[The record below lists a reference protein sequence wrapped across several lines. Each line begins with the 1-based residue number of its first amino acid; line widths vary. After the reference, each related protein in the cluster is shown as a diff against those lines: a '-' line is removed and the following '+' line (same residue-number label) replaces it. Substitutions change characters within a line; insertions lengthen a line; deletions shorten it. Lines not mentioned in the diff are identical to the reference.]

1 MRPTRVTP
9 VTPKPTSSTPSTIYG
24 SSDMPSLERNAAPAA
39 TVVAKGI
46 KQEQMEKEL
55 SVLEGRIKE
64 QATLIQRLKVQIIE
78 DEKAFKDDKEK
89 IYSKGTTDGETT
101 AKEKFEDEKKKFEI
115 RHDEMQAELRKAQ
128 ARYPELKKD
137 LEADIV
143 RRENKLA
150 LKKKEFDRERETQE
164 TLFADERQRIE
175 SEYREANQFD
185 EDVKRKAKKKKD
197 ELDERDRD
205 LTIKETSI
213 RTRKA
218 QRSDYNAYRRIWNG
232 VREERKSLE
241 VRLRTIA
248 IQLVREGHSLSS
260 NAAASD
266 QARLTPDK
274 LKELESGV
282 EALRE
287 DLNNVDKELGMLG
300 HNSRRQTRATRFDDT
315 RLAARSMASALYLA
329 NVEPLR
335 SVRTRSQQD
344 IEDTEAQIQAA
355 TNATTREEL
364 KHQKDAFQA
373 EKVAVNTTLEL
384 AFLDSHIQVFETLQ
398 HEPYVHKAVHLA
410 TFDLQAQVDTLYAQS
425 YEGDKRGA
433 KPPKFWNAL
442 RDTLRAANVSAK
454 RTALLLE
461 MKGGHQQH
469 EKQLDAVIVEKL
481 ARLNDQLQMKRGQL
495 LGHHKLAR
503 AAAKRA
509 PPRAARAWGA
519 TSSSAASVDVSAVTG
534 RVASEAALYKENCE
548 EKARLLRQLCDT
560 IVSLDTD
567 TRAERVRR
575 FTQLSIQTYGYEIKA
590 NSKKLISSP
599 RKPSEVNRNR
609 IITNRINALETRRDR
624 DEFDLEHGN
633 EPYSLSAKISQKLSD
648 GTKSIEVV
656 AGSNESPLDA
666 KQDDTTNISA
676 PFNEREAQEKLRTL
690 KRKLEAA
697 KEARDHKKSREI
709 KVQIAALKAAMSHGA
724 VQAMR
729 RHKAALGEVTP
740 ENAEKHRVLDHEISK
755 RCKPQ
760 TRRQRLMNGPTKV
773 RKPATPQGHK
783 QKELERELRELS
795 KPIIGLSDDAREE
808 LRRLKQIEKMQIRLD
823 LTRRSLEKLGSRTAD
838 NELKHESITQNI
850 IGIEAKLKALQN
862 LTTGAAAGVVTS
874 SASEDKQLDDLM
886 AAWSSDDDALDEL
899 TTPSTT
905 EPTVT
910 SEDPNISNSDSHG
923 LNMKPTSARQE
934 THQPSG
940 RRDLHNHQ
948 LWTDFLNQQESR
960 EGRALSALTTGAAG
974 EIEDRSLAS
983 EAGAE
988 AAPDHVSG
996 IPSSDCAAA
1005 DDLSNLSTEA
1015 ARDDGSAKNDLQ
1027 TPASLSPET
1036 TSHLTSSNNTTD
1048 TTSTMAEPDEGFVPT
1063 YEISPKDKKNALIA
1077 SRNSTASFWRYSLYK
1092 NAAGIPPTRHYCTT
1106 FEQTEAQ
1113 VAKFLGEKVVGFD
1126 LEWEMYKSKPGQDSA
1141 KRCVSLMQIAA
1152 EDKVA
1157 LFHLAMFKGGDS
1169 TGELMPPSLRA
1180 FLENPEIIK
1189 VGVNIGGDASR
1200 LKNCF
1205 GVEMKGNIELS
1216 HLYKLVTYGES
1227 DPTKVNRVKYALAS
1241 QVQEVLHLPL
1251 SKGAV
1256 RTSSWS
1262 KRLNA
1267 QQTDYA
1273 ASDAYA
1279 GLRLYYELERRR
1291 KAMVSK
1297 PPRPAFQEL
1306 NLPILL
1312 GGGELPPTK
1321 SRRGKQPIEAPE
1333 ESIEE
1338 AAALQEQDDGDV
1350 SEESEDFYD
1359 DPEDLEA
1366 FDAYV
1371 ESQDAEAIAG
1381 ASLPEIKY
1389 PTLPPLE
1396 DLLDG
1401 NSDLDDRSSL
1411 PSDPIAK
1418 PSAPSRT
1425 PNLHTPEAVTADAW
1439 ATAWRAQLPATY
1451 NVRASQASLRAYNLW
1466 HHQGFD
1472 LKEITAL
1479 LRKEPLALSTVVSY
1493 ISEVLQK
1500 EDLEFDA
1507 ERVRELRARLPS
1519 SIRGRYTKLYAD
1531 AGKDEA

>member
-1 MRPTRVTP
+1 
-9 VTPKPTSSTPSTIYG
+9 
-24 SSDMPSLERNAAPAA
+24 
-39 TVVAKGI
+39 
-46 KQEQMEKEL
+46 
-55 SVLEGRIKE
+55 
-64 QATLIQRLKVQIIE
+64 
-78 DEKAFKDDKEK
+78 
-89 IYSKGTTDGETT
+89 
-101 AKEKFEDEKKKFEI
+101 
-115 RHDEMQAELRKAQ
+115 
-128 ARYPELKKD
+128 
-137 LEADIV
+137 
-143 RRENKLA
+143 
-150 LKKKEFDRERETQE
+150 
-164 TLFADERQRIE
+164 
-175 SEYREANQFD
+175 
-185 EDVKRKAKKKKD
+185 
-197 ELDERDRD
+197 
-205 LTIKETSI
+205 
-213 RTRKA
+213 
-218 QRSDYNAYRRIWNG
+218 
-232 VREERKSLE
+232 
-241 VRLRTIA
+241 
-248 IQLVREGHSLSS
+248 
-260 NAAASD
+260 
-266 QARLTPDK
+266 
-274 LKELESGV
+274 
-282 EALRE
+282 
-287 DLNNVDKELGMLG
+287 
-300 HNSRRQTRATRFDDT
+300 
-315 RLAARSMASALYLA
+315 MASALYLA
-329 NVEPLR
+329 SVDPLR

-344 IEDTEAQIQAA
+344 IDDTEAQIQAT
-355 TNATTREEL
+355 TNAATREEL
-364 KHQKDAFQA
+364 KNQKDAFQA

-410 TFDLQAQVDTLYAQS
+410 TFELQAQVDTLYAQS
-425 YEGDKRGA
+425 YEGDRRGA

-461 MKGGHQQH
+461 LKGEHQQH

-495 LGHHKLAR
+495 LGNHKLAR

-519 TSSSAASVDVSAVTG
+519 TSSSATSADAPDVTG
-534 RVASEAALYKENCE
+534 RATSIAQQAVSRFKYGKNCDE
-548 EKARLLRQLCDT
+548 MGNLRVQLRDET
-560 IVSLDTD
+560 KSFTPDH
-567 TRAERVRR
+567 RAEKVYRLNELAV
-575 FTQLSIQTYGYEIKA
+575 QNAEYQIKA
-590 NSKKLISSP
+590 STKKLIKCP
-599 RKPSEVNRNR
+599 RKMSETEHNRKTMAVIEEFQKRRNNAQHRLLHGIEFSGRVPRR
-609 IITNRINALETRRDR
+609 ISEQKSEAT
-624 DEFDLEHGN
+624 GN
-633 EPYSLSAKISQKLSD
+633 
-648 GTKSIEVV
+648 IEVV
-656 AGSNESPLDA
+656 AGSNESTLD
-666 KQDDTTNISA
+666 TNQNDA
-676 PFNEREAQEKLRTL
+676 TNDLETMNQKEAEKRIQILRAE
-690 KRKLEAA
+690 LEVAR
-697 KEARDHKKSREI
+697 EARDDEKVRETSS
-709 KVQIAALKAAMSHGA
+709 QIAALKAMITRNIVH
-724 VQAMR
+724 VLR
-729 RHKAALGEVTP
+729 RNMAALGEVTP
-740 ENAEKHRVLDHEISK
+740 ENAAKHRALEDEIRRRSV
-755 RCKPQ
+755 PQ
-760 TRRQRLMNGPTKV
+760 TRRQRMMIGPTKV
-773 RKPATPQGHK
+773 RRPGISDGQK
-783 QKELERELRELS
+783 QKELEMELRELS
-795 KPIIGLSDDAREE
+795 KPVNGLSDDAREE
-808 LRRLKQIEKMQIRLD
+808 MRRLKQIEKTQITLG
-823 LTRRSLEKLGSRTAD
+823 LTRRSLEELGSKTPD
-838 NELKHESITQNI
+838 NELKHKSVSHNI
-850 IGIEAKLKALQN
+850 IGLEAKLKALQN
-862 LTTGAAAGVVTS
+862 LATGAAAGLVTS

-910 SEDPNISNSDSHG
+910 SEESNVSNSDSHG
-923 LNMKPTSARQE
+923 LNMKPTSARQA

-940 RRDLHNHQ
+940 RRDLHNYQ
-948 LWTDFLNQQESR
+948 LWTDFLNQRESR
-960 EGRALSALTTGAAG
+960 ARRALSALTAGAAG
-974 EIEDRSLAS
+974 EIEDRCLAS
-983 EAGAE
+983 EAGAGS
-988 AAPDHVSG
+988 APDHVSG
-996 IPSSDCAAA
+996 VPSSDCAAA
-1005 DDLSNLSTEA
+1005 DDLSNLSNEA
-1015 ARDDGSAKNDLQ
+1015 ARDDDDAKNDLQ

-1036 TSHLTSSNNTTD
+1036 TSHSTSSNNITD
-1048 TTSTMAEPDEGFVPT
+1048 TSSTMGESDEDFVPT
-1063 YEISPKDKKNALIA
+1063 YEIPPNDKKNALIA

-1126 LEWEMYKSKPGQDSA
+1126 LEWEMYKSKPGEDSA
-1141 KRCVSLMQIAA
+1141 KRCVSLVQIAA

-1169 TGELMPPSLRA
+1169 TQELMPPSLRA
-1180 FLENPEIIK
+1180 FLENPEIVK

-1279 GLRLYYELERRR
+1279 GLRLYYELEKRR

-1306 NLPILL
+1306 GLPIVL
-1312 GGGELPPTK
+1312 GGGELPPSK
-1321 SRRGKQPIEAPE
+1321 PRHGKQPVEAPE
-1333 ESIEE
+1333 ESAEE
-1338 AAALQEQDDGDV
+1338 AAALQEQDDGDAG
-1350 SEESEDFYD
+1350 EESEDIYD

-1401 NSDLDDRSSL
+1401 NSDLDDCSSL

-1451 NVRASQASLRAYNLW
+1451 NVRASQASLRAYHLW

-1507 ERVRELRARLPS
+1507 ERVRELRARLPA
-1519 SIRGRYTKLYAD
+1519 SIRGRYTKLYAV
-1531 AGKDEA
+1531 AGKDGS